1 MIAFV
6 KGILE
11 YNDGDT
17 IVVSCG
23 GVGYQIMVPL
33 SVSERLPHLGS
44 SVMIHTY
51 MSVREDA
58 VKLYGFYEK
67 DELDMFKKLV
77 TVSGVG
83 PKAALGILSV
93 LTPDDITY
101 AVLSD
106 DAAAIAKAPGIGKKT
121 AGKVILELKDKVDDA
136 IRYYRTGKDTA
147 ALSDSSKNDVVMALV
162 SLGYSHSDAVSA
174 VNKADITDD
183 MTDSDILK
191 AALKYM

>member
-23 GVGYQIMVPL
+23 GVGYQIMVPI

>member
-6 KGILE
+6 NGILE

-17 IVVSCG
+17 IVISSG

-33 SVSERLPHLGS
+33 SVSGRLPHLGS
-44 SVMIHTY
+44 TVMIHTY

-77 TVSGVG
+77 TVSGIG
-83 PKAALGILSV
+83 PKVALGILSV

-106 DAAAIAKAPGIGKKT
+106 DIAAIAKAPGIGKKT
-121 AGKVILELKDKVDDA
+121 AGKLILELKDKVDDTMQ
-136 IRYYRTGKDTA
+136 YYRMDKGNA
-147 ALSDSSKNDVVMALV
+147 ALPDSSKNDAVMALV

-174 VNKADITDD
+174 VNKAAVTDD